1 MLVQYQGVL
10 SVFRFVTFEKLDPM
24 KRRTIASIGG
34 IQPLLFCV
42 GMYLAALFFSMFICS
57 SIFYAINPKKGG
69 NNSYMEKTASTSTAG
84 KEVLASIK

>member
-1 MLVQYQGVL
+1 
-10 SVFRFVTFEKLDPM
+10 M

-42 GMYLAALFFSMFICS
+42 GMYLAALFFSMFVCS
-57 SIFYAINPKKGG
+57 SIFYAINPKKDGKET
-69 NNSYMEKTASTSTAG
+69 NMVKTTTTTSG